1 MIYIWISLKLK
12 LAKMDLLLGLLSLVR
27 WFLWRWADRLLGKLL
42 WLEKSHF
49 LGKFLPL
56 EESKRKPWE
65 PKDKGLLVWFFL
77 KIIAEMLKSWI
88 NKLSKESL
96 STLQII
102 SITLWKLFL
111 ESRFLMVWLL
121 NNRLDIYLSLLK
133 YHN

>member
-42 WLEKSHF
+42 WLEKLHF

-77 KIIAEMLKSWI
+77 KIIGEMLRSWI

-102 SITLWKLFL
+102 SIKLWKLFL

>member
-1 MIYIWISLKLK
+1 MIYIWISLKFK

-27 WFLWRWADRLLGKLL
+27 WFLWRWADQLLGKLL

-56 EESKRKPWE
+56 EESKRKQWE
-65 PKDKGLLVWFFL
+65 PKDKGLFVWFFL
-77 KIIAEMLKSWI
+77 KIIAEMLRSWI

-102 SITLWKLFL
+102 SIKLWKLFL